1 VVDSQTCV
9 TCGKRA
15 PETETNYTLISAQF
29 GWRLTRF
36 KGPDGSL
43 VLEWRC
49 PTCWREFK
57 RLRTTGGPQVSA
69 GAPANHSSWPPP
81 PNGSASASATPP
93 TASGTPPTVSGVPG
107 VPVSGPPRTSRRS
120 SR

>member
-1 VVDSQTCV
+1 MDSQTCV

-15 PETETNYTLISAQF
+15 PDTETNYTLISAQF

-49 PTCWREFK
+49 PTCWREYK
-57 RLRTTGGPQVSA
+57 RMRVTTGTPQGQ
-69 GAPANHSSWPPP
+69 GASPAATGARSTSSWPPAADA
-81 PNGSASASATPP
+81 AS
-93 TASGTPPTVSGVPG
+93 SGAPPTVSGVPA
-107 VPVSGPPRTSRRS
+107 SGPPRTTRRS

>member
-1 VVDSQTCV
+1 V

-36 KGPDGSL
+36 KGPDGSI

-57 RLRTTGGPQVSA
+57 RMRTTAGPQPDASA
-69 GAPANHSSWPPP
+69 RAPASHSSWPPAAD
-81 PNGSASASATPP
+81 GSASASATPP
-93 TASGTPPTVSGVPG
+93 ATSGAPPTVSG
-107 VPVSGPPRTSRRS
+107 VPVSGPPRTNRRS

>member
-1 VVDSQTCV
+1 VDSQTCV

-15 PETETNYTLISAQF
+15 PDTETNYTLISAQF

-36 KGPDGSL
+36 KGPDGAL

-49 PTCWREFK
+49 PTCWREYK
-57 RLRTTGGPQVSA
+57 RARTTGGAPQGS
-69 GAPANHSSWPPP
+69 APAPASRSSWPPAP
-81 PNGSASASATPP
+81 DTAASGAPP
-93 TASGTPPTVSGVPG
+93 TTSGVPA
-107 VPVSGPPRTSRRS
+107 SGPPRTTRRS